1 LDCRFLHISFPFLF
15 SANYRQVEIL
25 VHILYI
31 VYPILSYTN
40 TFISSYFF
48 FVKAYVFMTIS
59 PSHLHRKATI
69 IQKIWRGFTARA
81 HFRQMVKAAY
91 FIMKMNFYHEMSVRI
106 QQRWRGYCVR
116 KYSHNYYARKRYM
129 EGLARKNKQI
139 RRDLE
144 EFSEFQRRERE
155 RMAMEREEQEKNVQA
170 QRMHFLL
177 STKQCPGVFN
187 SPFRPGPD
195 EMELRLRRTKPL
207 PPRNIPRDRA
217 SLLGNA
223 SPSSPSFPGVPRA
236 FGAKPLPPIP
246 SKKPQGPFR
255 GPEEVWAQRQRG
267 LEPSLRVQTSISDLE
282 QAQDQLRSGEWRNHT
297 METMFQPFSKAHQNR
312 SYERMLHTSSSF
324 QPVPYGTKHFREEH
338 QENLQGKQPFK
349 TVFTTCHVFDKFGRL
364 YSNAGKIV

>member
-1 LDCRFLHISFPFLF
+1 MARFVRLQNEIERIKEEYFTRNRI
-15 SANYRQVEIL
+15 AEENRQRENEAAIQIQSWFRGCQVR
-25 VHILYI
+25 
-31 VYPILSYTN
+31 
-40 TFISSYFF
+40 
-48 FVKAYVFMTIS
+48 AYL
-59 PSHLHRKATI
+59 SHLHRKATI

-106 QQRWRGYCVR
+106 QQRWRGYYVR

-129 EGLARKNKQI
+129 EALARKNKQI

-144 EFSEFQRRERE
+144 EFSEFQKRERE
-155 RMAMEREEQEKNVQA
+155 CLAMEREEQEKTVQA

-187 SPFRPGPD
+187 SPFRPEPD

-207 PPRNIPRDRA
+207 PPRTFPRDRA
-217 SLLGNA
+217 SLLGNT
-223 SPSSPSFPGVPRA
+223 SPSAPSLSGVPRA

-255 GPEEVWAQRQRG
+255 EPAEVWAQRQRG
-267 LEPSLRVQTSISDLE
+267 LEPSLRVQTSITDLE
-282 QAQDQLRSGEWRNHT
+282 QAQDQLRSEEWRNRT

-312 SYERMLHTSSSF
+312 SYEGMLHTSSSF
-324 QPVPYGTKHFREEH
+324 QPVPYGTKYFREEH

>member
-1 LDCRFLHISFPFLF
+1 MASLVRLQNEIERIKEEYFTRNRI
-15 SANYRQVEIL
+15 AEENRQRENEAAIL
-25 VHILYI
+25 IQSWFRGCQVR
-31 VYPILSYTN
+31 
-40 TFISSYFF
+40 
-48 FVKAYVFMTIS
+48 AYL
-59 PSHLHRKATI
+59 SHLHRKATI

>member
-1 LDCRFLHISFPFLF
+1 MATLVRLQNEIEQMKEEYFTRNRI
-15 SANYRQVEIL
+15 AEENRQRENEAAIQIQSWFRGCQVR
-25 VHILYI
+25 
-31 VYPILSYTN
+31 
-40 TFISSYFF
+40 
-48 FVKAYVFMTIS
+48 AYL
-59 PSHLHRKATI
+59 SHLHRKATI

-139 RRDLE
+139 
-144 EFSEFQRRERE
+144 S
-155 RMAMEREEQEKNVQA
+155 V
-170 QRMHFLL
+170 
-177 STKQCPGVFN
+177 TGTTTCPGVFN

-207 PPRNIPRDRA
+207 PPRNFPRDRA
-217 SLLGNA
+217 SLLGNT
-223 SPSSPSFPGVPRA
+223 SPSAPSFPGVPRA

-255 GPEEVWAQRQRG
+255 EPAEVWAQRQRG

-282 QAQDQLRSGEWRNHT
+282 QAQDQLRSEEWRNRT

-312 SYERMLHTSSSF
+312 SYERMLHTTSSF
-324 QPVPYGTKHFREEH
+324 QPVPYGTKYFREEH
-338 QENLQGKQPFK
+338 QEDLQGKQPFK